1 MLTKLIN
8 KSVVK
13 RSAVQSRWF
22 SQIMDPQKKE
32 WLGKIFVDY
41 KLQDQLAPL
50 QDSVVTETDY
60 QIMRIPPTS
69 NVRQIYIA
77 YINNIKVL
85 STQNLENKEVR
96 IFFVIDIEDRFF
108 CFPIF
113 QY

>member
-8 KSVVK
+8 KSILK
-13 RSAVQSRWF
+13 RSAVQSRWY
-22 SQIMDPQKKE
+22 SNIMDPQKKE

-50 QDSVVTETDY
+50 QDAVVTDTDY

-85 STQNLENKEVR
+85 ETQKMENKEVR
-96 IFFVIDIEDRFF
+96 NFLIWI
-108 CFPIF
+108 
-113 QY
+113 